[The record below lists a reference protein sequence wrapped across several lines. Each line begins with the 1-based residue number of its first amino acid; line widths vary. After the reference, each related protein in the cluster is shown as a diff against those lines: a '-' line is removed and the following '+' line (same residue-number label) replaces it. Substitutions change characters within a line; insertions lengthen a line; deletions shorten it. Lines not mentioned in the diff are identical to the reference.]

1 MYEQLKPANLGI
13 VGIPGFCLTYVRK
26 VFGVGA
32 KYPTALNGWENA
44 VYKHAGET
52 PPTDVDVP
60 VWFSWADEGHVGVS
74 FPGRGVYSVMKAGV
88 VCLPNV
94 TDVATY
100 IRGTYLGWSEDIDG
114 VRVVQPTAVVPTEEF
129 YTAVKGDNLS
139 VIAVRYGITL
149 AKIEALNP
157 QVIAPKYIIQI
168 GEKIRV
174 K

>member
-1 MYEQLKPANLGI
+1 VA
-13 VGIPGFCLTYVRK
+13 
-26 VFGVGA
+26 
-32 KYPTALNGWENA
+32 
-44 VYKHAGET
+44 
-52 PPTDVDVP
+52 
-60 VWFSWADEGHVGVS
+60 
-74 FPGRGVYSVMKAGV
+74 
-88 VCLPNV
+88 
-94 TDVATY
+94 DVATY

-157 QVIAPKYIIQI
+157 QVLAPKYIIQI